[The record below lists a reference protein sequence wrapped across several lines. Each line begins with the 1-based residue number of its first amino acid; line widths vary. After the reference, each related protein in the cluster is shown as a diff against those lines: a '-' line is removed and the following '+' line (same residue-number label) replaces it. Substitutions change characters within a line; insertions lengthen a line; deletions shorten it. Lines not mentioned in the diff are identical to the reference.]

1 MNYKLVLQILLILTI
16 IMSVAIC
23 IIKPQMHKSV
33 MIYNSDYKIIPQNEV
48 EIEIENMPTT
58 EQNLSSKPVV
68 VKTVDYSEYDTDFS
82 TTPISITETKNS
94 AKNITFSHTS
104 TAPSTQ
110 KIAQNQ
116 TLFKFEN
123 VKPIQNTTTVQKQQ
137 YQPQTTSVKINTPQL
152 ETHQIQT
159 DKIKSEPKITVVSP
173 TQTGVK
179 TNIPA
184 PLPAKTITAKA
195 PETVKIAPVQK
206 PQTQIPTL
214 SEQEEIVAW
223 NIWRS
228 NLQNKIMTDVKL
240 PYVPAGTIFRFNF
253 TVDKYGKISN
263 LQTRSDNPQYTP
275 YAIQYIAP
283 VIRSYQGRSI
293 LNFPAGS
300 KRVVTEANGA
310 WKISASNK
318 YSTPDDY
325 NDVERIKR

>member
-1 MNYKLVLQILLILTI
+1 MNYKIILQILLILTI
-16 IMSVAIC
+16 IMSIAIC
-23 IIKPQMHKSV
+23 VTKPQMHKSV
-33 MIYNSDYKIIPQNEV
+33 MIYNSEYKIIPQNEV
-48 EIEIENMPTT
+48 EIVVENMPTT

-82 TTPISITETKNS
+82 STPINITENS
-94 AKNITFSHTS
+94 KSSVKNISFSNTT
-104 TAPSTQ
+104 TAPSIQ
-110 KIAQNQ
+110 KITQNQ
-116 TLFKFEN
+116 TVVKFEN
-123 VKPIQNTTTVQKQQ
+123 AKPVQKTTVTQSNQQ

-152 ETHQIQT
+152 ETT
-159 DKIKSEPKITVVSP
+159 KTETNKIKTEPKITTTP
-173 TQTGVK
+173 TIVK

-184 PLPAKTITAKA
+184 PLPVKTATAKT
-195 PETVKIAPVQK
+195 PEVVHIPSVQK
-206 PQTQIPTL
+206 PQAQTPTL
-214 SEQEEIVAW
+214 SEQEELVAW

-228 NLQNKIMTDVKL
+228 NLQNKIMTDVRL
-240 PYVPAGTIFRFNF
+240 PYVPAGTIFRFSF

-293 LNFPAGS
+293 LNFPTGS
-300 KRVVTEANGA
+300 KRVVTEAYGA

-325 NDVERIKR
+325 NDVERIKK